1 MTQATTDP
9 EVHPSSKRAFLND
22 FWLGFCD
29 WSVAEEGLQVLD
41 NAPPAQRAK
50 YLAWV
55 ANGRQPSYV
64 HPAGPTV
71 EATEE
76 ETDAAIDYLKGKR
89 ADW

>member
-1 MTQATTDP
+1 MTQAPTDP
-9 EVHPSSKRAFLND
+9 EVHPSSKRAFLD
-22 FWLGFCD
+22 DVWLGFYD
-29 WSVAEEGLQVLD
+29 WCVSEDGLQALD

-76 ETDAAIDYLKGKR
+76 ETDALIDYLKGNC
-89 ADW
+89 AD